1 MRGHEQS
8 CGSSLQQADLDSY
21 SRLAIRMSQTV
32 YASAILGALSMDKLA
47 VFSREILRLP
57 RHHPD
62 LVLV

>member
-1 MRGHEQS
+1 M
-8 CGSSLQQADLDSY
+8 QQADLDSY

>member
-1 MRGHEQS
+1 M
-8 CGSSLQQADLDSY
+8 QQADLDSY

-32 YASAILGALSMDKLA
+32 YASAIPGALSMDELA
-47 VFSREILRLP
+47 AFSREILRLP